1 MKNSAATAFWSK
13 EEARYS
19 QVKRIYDQTR
29 AQAESESALLQ
40 GIEGKN

>member
-13 EEARYS
+13 EEASYS
-19 QVKRIYDQTR
+19 QVKQIYDQTR

-40 GIEGKN
+40 GIEGEN